1 MTGSSA
7 FAHLACRRAGF
18 AVSSPV
24 PKCWMPSASLV
35 ESSSSD
41 AGRRIEKKDQCPV
54 GTSVAHS
61 KDMRQPVVLLIL
73 LLGVFV
79 SNALAQSSE
88 RLYEGLSFR
97 FVTPGARAVAI
108 GKTFVGLADDATA
121 AYSNP
126 AGLSN
131 LLEPEFSF
139 ELTTTRIR
147 HHRFVPSET
156 GETQVFGER
165 VVAPS
170 FLSYAHPTHNFTF
183 LVFRNVVQNY
193 EENFEFVGRYIPS
206 IGRRENGAF
215 GNIDVQSVNYGLGLS
230 YLINRYLSV
239 GGSAILSTIDV
250 NTMSRTGTPEHPRN
264 GTDTNDSGTAPSFI
278 AGMLFKPTPRI
289 SVGAVY
295 NSGSTFGLTTTLWG
309 LFIVPGPNQDLTGV
323 RKPVDFVIPDK
334 FAIGVSGKINDH
346 LTAALDVS
354 RIYYSQQITDNF
366 LMLEDNFERPLVK
379 ENFYINDVTEIH
391 GGVEYRFYGRKW
403 TWAARMG
410 LFADPDHPL
419 RFRSLPDTDPLGALV
434 ADFRFN
440 SLKQQTNLGV
450 TFGGGVAVSNRVQ
463 FDLAYSHSRDA
474 VDVVASLV
482 IKP

>member
-1 MTGSSA
+1 MAASDIPGIGTA
-7 FAHLACRRAGF
+7 VAPFVDMACRVFFVWLALAVF
-18 AVSSPV
+18 AST
-24 PKCWMPSASLV
+24 
-35 ESSSSD
+35 
-41 AGRRIEKKDQCPV
+41 GY
-54 GTSVAHS
+54 
-61 KDMRQPVVLLIL
+61 
-73 LLGVFV
+73 
-79 SNALAQSSE
+79 AQSSE

-139 ELTTTRIR
+139 ELTTTQIR
-147 HHRFVPSET
+147 HHRFVPSES

-193 EENFEFVGRYIPS
+193 EEKFQFLGRNIPS

-215 GNIDVQSVNYGLGLS
+215 GDIDVQSVNYGLGLS

-239 GGSAILSTIDV
+239 GGSASLSTIDV
-250 NTMSRTGTPEHPRN
+250 NTMSRTGTPDHPRN

-278 AGMLFKPTPRI
+278 LGVLFKPIPRMSI
-289 SVGAVY
+289 GAVY
-295 NSGSTFGLTTTLWG
+295 NAGSTFGLTTTLWG

-323 RKPVDFVIPDK
+323 KKPVDFVIPDK
-334 FAIGVSGKINDH
+334 FAIGISGKITDH
-346 LTAALDVS
+346 MTAALDVS
-354 RIYYSQQITDNF
+354 RILYSQQITDNF
-366 LMLEDNFERPLVK
+366 LILEDNFVKPLVK
-379 ENFYINDVTEIH
+379 ENFYIRDVTEVH
-391 GGVEYRFYGRKW
+391 GGAEYRFYGRRW
-403 TWAARMG
+403 TWAARAG
-410 LFADPDHPL
+410 AFAEPDHPL
-419 RFRSLPDTDPLGALV
+419 RFRMLPDTDPIAGLV

-440 SLKQQTNLGV
+440 SLEQKTNIGWTV
-450 TFGGGVAVSNRVQ
+450 GGGMAVSNRFQ

>member
-1 MTGSSA
+1 MA
-7 FAHLACRRAGF
+7 FRTL
-18 AVSSPV
+18 
-24 PKCWMPSASLV
+24 
-35 ESSSSD
+35 
-41 AGRRIEKKDQCPV
+41 
-54 GTSVAHS
+54 
-61 KDMRQPVVLLIL
+61 VVLLVFAA
-73 LLGVFV
+73 GVQ
-79 SNALAQSSE
+79 AQSSE

-139 ELTTTRIR
+139 EMTTTQIR
-147 HHRFVPSET
+147 HHRFVPSED
-156 GETQVFGER
+156 GETRVFGER

-170 FLSYAHPTHNFTF
+170 FLSYAHPTRSFTF

-193 EENFEFVGRYIPS
+193 EENFGFLGRYIPS
-206 IGRRENGAF
+206 IDRRENGAF
-215 GNIDVQSVNYGLGLS
+215 GSIDVASVNYGLGMS

-239 GGSAILSTIDV
+239 GGSAMLSTIDV
-250 NTMSRTGTPEHPRN
+250 NTTSRTGTPEHPRN
-264 GTDTNDSGTAPSFI
+264 GTDTDDSGTAPSFI
-278 AGMLFKPTPRI
+278 AGVLFKPIPRI

-323 RKPVDFVIPDK
+323 KKPVDFVIPDK
-334 FAIGVSGKINDH
+334 FAIGMSGKISDH

-354 RIYYSQQITDNF
+354 HIYYSQQITDNF
-366 LMLEDNFERPLVK
+366 LILEDNFVKPLVK
-379 ENFYINDVTEIH
+379 ENFYIRDVTELH
-391 GGVEYRFYGRKW
+391 TGVEYRFYGRRW
-403 TWAARMG
+403 TWAARAG
-410 LFADPDHPL
+410 AFTDPDHPM
-419 RFRSLPDTDPLGALV
+419 RFKMLPDTDPIAGLV

-440 SLKQQTNLGV
+440 SLEQKTNIGW

-463 FDLAYSHSRDA
+463 FDIAYSHSRDA
-474 VDVVASLV
+474 VDLVASLV